1 MGMSISIIIINGFI
15 LLMKT
20 MHQLRAEFSTGSLA
34 SLVQGP
40 LWLTSII

>member
-1 MGMSISIIIINGFI
+1 MGMSISILNGFI

-34 SLVQGP
+34 SHVQGP